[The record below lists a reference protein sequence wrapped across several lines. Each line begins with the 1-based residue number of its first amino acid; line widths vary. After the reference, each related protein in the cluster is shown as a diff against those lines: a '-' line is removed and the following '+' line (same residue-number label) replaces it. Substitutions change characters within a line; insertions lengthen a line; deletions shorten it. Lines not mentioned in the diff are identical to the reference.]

1 MDTAHEILVML
12 RMRRYVTN
20 QASRL
25 LDRSIVPLNVMA
37 FFDAQHQEAAKV
49 YQIARTIY
57 HSSRGG
63 AGQVED
69 ERARVISISTQREE
83 FVTFEDGYCHWWPA
97 GSQNG
102 ALSSWHLRV
111 LADELD
117 RRNLRWD
124 RQVRKGLER
133 LARGEPRGDE

>member
-20 QASRL
+20 LTRKL
-25 LDRSIVPLNVMA
+25 LDRSMVPLNVMA
-37 FFDAQHQEAAKV
+37 YFDAQHQEAAKV

-57 HSSRGG
+57 FANQGG
-63 AGQVED
+63 SAQLED
-69 ERARVISISTQREE
+69 ERARVVSISAAREE
-83 FVTFEDGYCHWWPA
+83 FVTFEDGYSHWWPS
-97 GSQNG
+97 GSANG

-117 RRNLRWD
+117 RRNRSWD
-124 RQVRKGLER
+124 KQVRKGLDR
-133 LARGEPRGDE
+133 SNP